1 MRQSFLS
8 RTISRV
14 LSRMAIYLGLPLPA
28 GSSDL
33 PESRRAALCSLF
45 GLASDGVYI
54 CPSCCQEG
62 GSLLHCPSNLTGGG
76 PAVHFCCTVLGVAST
91 GCYPASC
98 PVKPGLSS
106 PVPFRLYSRD
116 HLFYL
121 FFFPIHSRR
130 FLARQQQHCLS
141 DLCCLHIKT
150 ASAHKLPAQ
159 RIFRQFLTADSQEIF
174 QEF

>member
-1 MRQSFLS
+1 MPK
-8 RTISRV
+8 T
-14 LSRMAIYLGLPLPA
+14 
-28 GSSDL
+28 SSDL
-33 PESRRAALCSLF
+33 PESRPGRPVAFYLVLLRMGFTQPARHRDS
-45 GLASDGVYI
+45 
-54 CPSCCQEG
+54 
-62 GSLLHCPSNLTGGG
+62 GSLLHCHSTITTDFRFYGSPWLFI
-76 PAVHFCCTVLGVAST
+76 FCCTGLGVAST

-130 FLARQQQHCLS
+130 FLAWQQQHCLS